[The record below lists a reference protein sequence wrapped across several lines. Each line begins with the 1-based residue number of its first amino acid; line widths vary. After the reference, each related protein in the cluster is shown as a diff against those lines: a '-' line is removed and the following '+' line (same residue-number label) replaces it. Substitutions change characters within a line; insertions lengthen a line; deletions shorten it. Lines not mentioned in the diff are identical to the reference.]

1 MLASSCFRL
10 ASRLVTVNMF
20 YADDAPSAVIQLT
33 SPDADGKKRS
43 VLCSFQGSEG
53 KRLSLQANEPVPI
66 SSAVS
71 VEFNDALFLGEVVAC
86 TGAVNKTCDIEIK
99 VEQILSGLQSLM
111 ALRSHLL
118 SEGVPQQRVS
128 LAPAARIP
136 VSK

>member
-1 MLASSCFRL
+1 
-10 ASRLVTVNMF
+10 MF

-33 SPDADGKKRS
+33 SPDANGKKRS
-43 VLCSFQGSEG
+43 ILCSFQGSEG
-53 KRLSLQANEPVPI
+53 KRLSLQASEPVPI
-66 SSAVS
+66 SSVVS

-86 TGAVNKTCDIEIK
+86 TGAVNKSCDIEIK

-128 LAPAARIP
+128 LAPAPRNSRFKVIA
-136 VSK
+136 

>member
-1 MLASSCFRL
+1 
-10 ASRLVTVNMF
+10 MF
-20 YADDAPSAVIQLT
+20 CADDAPSAVIQLA
-33 SPDADGKKRS
+33 SPDPGGKKRT

-53 KRLSLQANEPVPI
+53 KRLSLQASEAVPV

-86 TGAVNKTCDIEIK
+86 TGPANKTCDIEIK

-118 SEGVPQQRVS
+118 TEGVPQQRAALI
-128 LAPAARIP
+128 LATTVP
-136 VSK
+136 

>member
-1 MLASSCFRL
+1 
-10 ASRLVTVNMF
+10 MF
-20 YADDAPSAVIQLT
+20 YADDAPSAVIQLA

-43 VLCSFQGSEG
+43 VPCSFRGSEG
-53 KRLSLQANEPVPI
+53 KRLSLQASEPVAV

-71 VEFNDALFLGEVVAC
+71 VELNDALFLGEVVAC

-118 SEGVPQQRVS
+118 SEGVPQQR
-128 LAPAARIP
+128 ATP
-136 VSK
+136 VRSTAVPISK

>member
-1 MLASSCFRL
+1 
-10 ASRLVTVNMF
+10 MF
-20 YADDAPSAVIQLT
+20 YADDAPFAVIQLA
-33 SPDADGKKRS
+33 SPDAAGKKRS
-43 VLCSFQGSEG
+43 VPCSFRGSEG
-53 KRLSLQANEPVPI
+53 KRLSLQASEPVPV

-71 VEFNDALFLGEVVAC
+71 VELNDALFLGEVVAC

-118 SEGVPQQRVS
+118 SEGVPQQR
-128 LAPAARIP
+128 AMPARAATVP